1 MVGHVQK
8 WFTGRGLTHAVKPMS
23 MTRNSIFTLS
33 AAAAALGLAGPA
45 GATGFGAAAPQ
56 PSVGIAPPAPD
67 LPERVVPTRQEARPD
82 QLAQYSPV
90 PPRGRPVSDHDHAR
104 QSARA
109 GENLGFDELM
119 RSAQS
124 RGRGEYLGVEP
135 DIGRNV
141 YRFKF
146 LRSGGNVVWVDV
158 DGRTGRV
165 IAERD

>member
-1 MVGHVQK
+1 VPAQ
-8 WFTGRGLTHAVKPMS
+8 LPD
-23 MTRNSIFTLS
+23 
-33 AAAAALGLAGPA
+33 AGVPVLQPEQA
-45 GATGFGAAAPQ
+45 G
-56 PSVGIAPPAPD
+56 
-67 LPERVVPTRQEARPD
+67 

-90 PPRGRPVSDHDHAR
+90 PPRGRAVADHDHAR
-104 QSARA
+104 DSTRA
-109 GENLGFDELM
+109 GENRGFEELM

-135 DIGRNV
+135 DIDRNI

-165 IAERD
+165 VAERD

>member
-1 MVGHVQK
+1 M
-8 WFTGRGLTHAVKPMS
+8 LLA
-23 MTRNSIFTLS
+23 L
-33 AAAAALGLAGPA
+33 AAALAVPLGGAKASVAGVGGPPSFDGTTGHAPEAGLPVLQSG
-45 GATGFGAAAPQ
+45 
-56 PSVGIAPPAPD
+56 
-67 LPERVVPTRQEARPD
+67 

-90 PPRGRPVSDHDHAR
+90 PPRGRVVADHDHAR
-104 QSARA
+104 ESTRA
-109 GENLGFDELM
+109 GENRGFEELM

-135 DIGRNV
+135 DIGRNI

-165 IAERD
+165 VAERD